1 MEFIIQQK
9 IQIQMNNIVIKQNEH
24 KQLERLAAQRE
35 LYSSAKKY
43 HGWQIILVVF
53 IPLILSFIILPI
65 EHIAEYA
72 AAYGLIIAIVDLFY
86 FDEKIKYNKNK
97 AVKIQEMFDCDVLEM
112 ECSPLKTVKDI
123 TVEEVLTLY
132 DAHIKKNTNIENIVD
147 WYKHPIEE
155 VPIAIGRVIGQR
167 ANLSWDSKLR
177 NTYTN
182 LLNTTLWVVIFFIFG
197 YALVKN
203 LEFISIVL
211 LGSTLLPF
219 FQFTIKQYLEQKE
232 TVKRLSELMNFVNGI
247 WDLILEKSKS
257 DEQLTESS
265 RRLQDEIFEHRNKSP
280 LILDFFYNRF
290 REKDETILSQATQQL
305 VDDLRNKGVV

>member
-1 MEFIIQQK
+1 
-9 IQIQMNNIVIKQNEH
+9 MNNITIKQNEL

-43 HGWQIILVVF
+43 HGWQILLVVF
-53 IPLILSFIILPI
+53 FPVILSFIILPI
-65 EHIAEYA
+65 AHFAEYA
-72 AAYGLIIAIVDLFY
+72 AAYGLIITIIDLLY

-97 AVKIQEMFDCDVLEM
+97 AVKIQEMFDCEVLEM

-132 DAHIKKNTNIENIVD
+132 DSHIKKNTNIENIKD
-147 WYKHPIEE
+147 WYKHPIGE
-155 VPIAIGRVIGQR
+155 VPIVIGRVIGQR

-182 LLNTTLWVVIFFIFG
+182 MLNTILWIVLFIIFG

-203 LEFISIVL
+203 LEFTSFVL
-211 LGSTLLPF
+211 LGSTLIPF

-232 TVKRLSELMNFVNGI
+232 TVKRLTELIDFVNNI
-247 WDLILEKSKS
+247 WDSILEKSKS
-257 DEQLTESS
+257 DGQLTELS

-280 LILDFFYNRF
+280 LILDFFYNNF
-290 REKDETILSQATQQL
+290 RSKDEDLLSRTTQKL
-305 VDDLRNKGVV
+305 VNDLKVKGVV